1 MHIIKQK
8 KECNRLISVLHFFFL
23 EKDVNHTVHFL
34 NAEKY
39 QGISYFESMQFSG
52 LSLKNV

>member
-8 KECNRLISVLHFFFL
+8 KKCNRLISVLHFFL

-39 QGISYFESMQFSG
+39 QGTSYFESMQFSG

>member
-8 KECNRLISVLHFFFL
+8 KECNRLISVLRFFL

-39 QGISYFESMQFSG
+39 QGTSYFESMQFSG